1 MDDKMY
7 LSPGALHELQQR
19 IADYEDEAAY
29 KKLFFHFFL
38 PLKSFSFTI
47 IKSKELAEEIVS
59 DVLIEIWAK
68 RKQLTA
74 IDDLKM
80 YLYVSV
86 RNASLRKLQ
95 QGKKR
100 MALSLDDVNV
110 EFASSFENAETILLT
125 HELSKTIEA
134 AIQQLPQ
141 RCKLIFKLAK
151 EDRLKY
157 KEIALLLNIS
167 VKTIDHQVSIALKK
181 IAEVLHISLKK
192 PSSQ

>member
-1 MDDKMY
+1 MDDKMH

>member
-1 MDDKMY
+1 MH

-125 HELSKTIEA
+125 HELSKTIDA

>member
-1 MDDKMY
+1 MDDKMH

-125 HELSKTIEA
+125 HELSKTIDA
-134 AIQQLPQ
+134 AVQQLPQ